1 MCQPG
6 RIGEELAKERVRM
19 RRKRKREKEKEK
31 EKEREK
37 EREREDEDTGLGFL
51 KTDLICSGSR
61 DKDTRHA
68 GSERLWGCPV

>member
-19 RRKRKREKEKEK
+19 RRKRKREK